1 MVKQY
6 LLDTHSFLW
15 AVTVEREKKLNATVQ
30 EAILDEEAELYL
42 SAASLYEIAYK
53 YRKGKLSEYGVVVLN
68 YEEAIRQLGA
78 KELPVTFGHAYAA
91 GELDWEH
98 GDPFDRILA
107 AQAAVEGFTLI
118 TKDAV
123 FDSAP
128 DVVTLWS

>member
-15 AVTVEREKKLNATVQ
+15 AVTAGREERLSEPALS
-30 EAILDEEAELYL
+30 AILDEEAELYL

-53 YRKGKLSEYGVVVLN
+53 YKRGKLNEYEKAVLQ
-68 YEEAIRQLGA
+68 YEDNMLQLGA
-78 KELPVTFGHAYAA
+78 KELPITSAHAYAA
-91 GELDWEH
+91 GVMDWEH

-107 AQAAVEGFTLI
+107 AQSAVEGYALI

-123 FDSAP
+123 FDQAP
-128 DVVTLWS
+128 GVNALWS